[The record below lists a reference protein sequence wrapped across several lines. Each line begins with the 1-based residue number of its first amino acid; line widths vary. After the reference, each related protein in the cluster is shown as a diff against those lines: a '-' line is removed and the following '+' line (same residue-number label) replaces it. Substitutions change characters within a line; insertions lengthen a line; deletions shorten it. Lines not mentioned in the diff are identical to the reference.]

1 MTLRIGIASTFAL
14 IAALAGPAHAEPLDF
29 DGLAACSII
38 YQRIGDLYS
47 GKGETDQADSFASTA
62 QAYSF
67 ASWQVLGRE
76 DDQGWDYANSRMMEV
91 AQSLNDSITSE
102 EKGEVGVIEQWL
114 PYCDTLGPQVDAIL
128 AQMNAK

>member
-1 MTLRIGIASTFAL
+1 MTLRIASTLTL
-14 IAALAGPAHAEPLDF
+14 IAALAGPAYSEPLDF

-67 ASWQVLGRE
+67 VSWQVLGRE

-91 AQSLNDSITSE
+91 AQSLNESITSE
-102 EKGEVGVIEQWL
+102 EKGELGVIEQWL
-114 PYCDTLGPQVDAIL
+114 PYCDMLGPQVDAIL
-128 AQMNAK
+128 TQMDAN